1 MSRLESLSPE
11 AKRQLFS
18 PDADSDLIVLVTFYD
33 DSTVEPTVL
42 ARICDGVG
50 FELNTTTGERTAVR
64 VSETANE
71 VLYGVKKKVIVNNQI
86 VTEEFIYLPLQIT
99 LPSEEEAQAPR
110 CSITINDVT
119 RYLTPIIRGLTKPPR
134 VKLELVLSKTPN
146 LVEVDFDY
154 LYVTNITYNRDTVN
168 CEVSMISYER
178 EPFPVHSFNPPNFP
192 GLF

>member
-1 MSRLESLSPE
+1 MSRLASLSTE

-33 DSTVEPTVL
+33 DSTAQPTPL

-50 FELNTTTGERTAVR
+50 FTTNVTTGERTAVR

-71 VLYGVKKKVIVNNQI
+71 VLYGVISNSTNY
-86 VTEEFIYLPLQIT
+86 IYLPLQIT

-110 CSITINDVT
+110 CSIVINDVT
-119 RYLTPIIRGLTKPPR
+119 RYLTPIIRSLTKPPR

-146 LVEVDFDY
+146 VVEVEFDY
-154 LYVTNITYNRDTVN
+154 LYVTNISYNRDTVN
-168 CEVSMISYER
+168 CEVSMVSYER